1 MTTKNILVISTS
13 LRDNSNTDTLADE
26 FIKGAKEA
34 KHNVEKISLK
44 NKKINF
50 CVGCDTCQNTARK
63 CVFKDDASDII
74 AKMHDADILVF
85 AAPVYF
91 GGVSGIFQT
100 LMDRTY
106 SLFPCKGNRQ
116 QNHKFKEVYLLTASA
131 EDGNTN
137 YTDLVVEKVKN
148 WVKHF
153 NGTYMECENK
163 AEFKDVVH
171 GLGCWD
177 TGEIRKKP
185 DILKKAY
192 DMGKSIE

>member
-1 MTTKNILVISTS
+1 MAKNILVISTS
-13 LRDNSNTDTLADE
+13 LRENSNTDILADE
-26 FIKGAKEA
+26 FIKGAKEVG
-34 KHNVEKISLK
+34 HNVEKISLK

-50 CVGCDTCQNTARK
+50 CIGCDTCQTNGK
-63 CVFKDDASDII
+63 CVFKDDASEIVS
-74 AKMHDADILVF
+74 KMHEADILVF

-106 SLFPCKGNRQ
+106 SMFPCKGNRQ

-131 EDGNTN
+131 EDGNTA
-137 YTDLVVEKVKN
+137 YTDLVVAKVKN

-153 NGTYMECENK
+153 NGTYMHCENK
-163 AEFKDVVH
+163 AEFKGVVH

-177 TGEIRKKP
+177 AGEIRKKP
-185 DILKKAY
+185 NILKEAY
-192 DMGKSIE
+192 EMGKSIK